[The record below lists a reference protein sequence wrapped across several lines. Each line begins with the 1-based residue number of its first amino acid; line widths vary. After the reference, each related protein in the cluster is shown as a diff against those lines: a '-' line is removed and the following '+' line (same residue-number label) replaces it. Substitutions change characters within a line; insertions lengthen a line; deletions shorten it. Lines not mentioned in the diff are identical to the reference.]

1 MISPPYLLIPFH
13 LLFQPLFHSVDQ
25 SFLAHCFH
33 ILHGLKKD
41 KQSAAKKPTFK
52 LLQVT
57 IMKTAIFFINSVKA
71 LHSFP

>member
-1 MISPPYLLIPFH
+1 MKTHLAYKPDSDSIFAVMISPPYLLIPFH

-41 KQSAAKKPTFK
+41 N
-52 LLQVT
+52 
-57 IMKTAIFFINSVKA
+57 I
-71 LHSFP
+71 